1 MTTVADQV
9 DHRPGNP
16 AMAGL
21 VALEIL
27 VATVDRAARH
37 LEISATAD
45 QAARAT
51 SILPSFSSA

>member
-1 MTTVADQV
+1 
-9 DHRPGNP
+9 
-16 AMAGL
+16 MAGL